1 MFDIKTI
8 NFKLPLVYNTYCGS
22 IGVGHY
28 FVNYA
33 LSPASNSSERN
44 VKTTV
49 HASNKNELI
58 MIKNKESEMKKADD
72 FYKETSLTQIISKDK
87 LKLSGNYKTQDTHK

>member
-1 MFDIKTI
+1 MKKKII
-8 NFKLPLVYNTYCGS
+8 GLIVLILLCGS

-33 LSPASNSSERN
+33 LSPASNSSEQN

-58 MIKNKESEMKKADD
+58 MIKNKESEMKKADA

>member
-1 MFDIKTI
+1 MLRKNLTLTYYIYLYMFYLFDIKTI
-8 NFKLPLVYNTYCGS
+8 NFKLTLVYNTFCGS

-33 LSPASNSSERN
+33 LSPACNSSERN

-49 HASNKNELI
+49 HASNENELI
-58 MIKNKESEMKKADD
+58 MIKNKESEMKQMPFIK
-72 FYKETSLTQIISKDK
+72 K
-87 LKLSGNYKTQDTHK
+87 LL

>member
-8 NFKLPLVYNTYCGS
+8 NFKLTLVYNTFCVS

-49 HASNKNELI
+49 HASNENELI
-58 MIKNKESEMKKADD
+58 MIKNKESEMKKADA
-72 FYKETSLTQIISKDK
+72 FYKETSLTQIISKDQ

>member
-8 NFKLPLVYNTYCGS
+8 NFKLTLVYNTFCGS

-33 LSPASNSSERN
+33 LSPACNSSERN

-58 MIKNKESEMKKADD
+58 MIKNKESEMKKADA

>member
-8 NFKLPLVYNTYCGS
+8 NFKLTLVYNTFCGS

-49 HASNKNELI
+49 HASNENELI
-58 MIKNKESEMKKADD
+58 MIKNKESEMKKADA
-72 FYKETSLTQIISKDK
+72 FYKETSLTQIISKDQ
-87 LKLSGNYKTQDTHK
+87 LKLSGNY

>member
-8 NFKLPLVYNTYCGS
+8 NFKLTLVYNTFCGS

-49 HASNKNELI
+49 HASNENELI
-58 MIKNKESEMKKADD
+58 MIKNKESEMKKADA

-87 LKLSGNYKTQDTHK
+87 LKL

>member
-1 MFDIKTI
+1 MLRKNLTFTYYIYCICFYLFDIKTI
-8 NFKLPLVYNTYCGS
+8 NFKVTLVYNTLCGN

-33 LSPASNSSERN
+33 FSPASNSSERN

-49 HASNKNELI
+49 HASNENELI
-58 MIKNKESEMKKADD
+58 MKK
-72 FYKETSLTQIISKDK
+72 KKRVK
-87 LKLSGNYKTQDTHK
+87 

>member
-1 MFDIKTI
+1 MKKKII
-8 NFKLPLVYNTYCGS
+8 GLIVLILLCGS

-49 HASNKNELI
+49 HASNENELI
-58 MIKNKESEMKKADD
+58 MIKNKESEMKKADA
-72 FYKETSLTQIISKDK
+72 FYKETSLASITSKDK
-87 LKLSGNYKTQDTHK
+87 LKLSGNYKT